1 PLLAK
6 AMRRVARKVSAIAPR
21 ATSET
26 ATPVDESQ
34 PPAVVSERF
43 PVLMYHRVSPTGAAH
58 TRRYRVTPEM
68 FESQLA
74 HLREAGYASVSADEL
89 LESIELRRSLPG
101 KRVVLT
107 FDDAYV
113 DFAEFAWPLLQ
124 RYGFG
129 AFLFVVSGCTGGTNA
144 WDRRYGEELPLLGWD
159 ALRELQAAGVT
170 IGAHTVS
177 HPALTGLSPR
187 EIAAEMAESRRTLQ
201 EQLGTPIETIAY
213 PYGDQDEIV
222 EHIAGAA
229 GFRLG
234 FTCRL
239 YPLHPHDPP
248 LSLPRVEVE
257 GTDSLETF
265 IAKLTV

>member
-1 PLLAK
+1 
-6 AMRRVARKVSAIAPR
+6 
-21 ATSET
+21 
-26 ATPVDESQ
+26 
-34 PPAVVSERF
+34 
-43 PVLMYHRVSPTGAAH
+43 MYHRVSPTGAEH

-68 FESQLA
+68 LDEQLA
-74 HLREAGYASVSADEL
+74 YLREAGYESVSADEL
-89 LESIELRRSLPG
+89 LESIELRRPLPG
-101 KRVVLT
+101 KRVLLS

-113 DFAEFAWPLLQ
+113 DFAEHAWPLLQ

-144 WDRRYGEELPLLGWD
+144 WDRRYGEDLPLLGWD

-187 EIAAEMAESRRTLQ
+187 EAAAELAHSRQTIQ
-201 EQLGTPIETIAY
+201 ERLGTPIDTIAY
-213 PYGDQDEIV
+213 PYGDRDEIV

-234 FTCRL
+234 FTCRS

-248 LSLPRVEVE
+248 LSLPRIEVV
-257 GTDSLETF
+257 GTDSLEKF
-265 IAKLTV
+265 IARFTF